1 MACTALAACITS
13 SASPLIRSSP
23 SRLVTVT
30 LNSFSSRRMFSSKEP
45 KILFGLLHPLNAD
58 PLFHAITPK
67 VIRTRR
73 PVHLLYK

>member
-45 KILFGLLHPLNAD
+45 KILTACSIRSMLILCSMDSLLS
-58 PLFHAITPK
+58 
-67 VIRTRR
+67 
-73 PVHLLYK
+73 LYPGAPPGSSVV